1 MHKQNVQAVLLLPML
16 DTSNG
21 VVVSVLLLRNNLWL
35 IEKILFEECLFIFK
49 QKYSFAKS
57 NIYVTFYKD
66 TKITKII

>member
-1 MHKQNVQAVLLLPML
+1 MHKQNVQAVLLLSML
-16 DTSNG
+16 DTSNR

-35 IEKILFEECLFIFK
+35 IEKILFEEHLFIFK

-66 TKITKII
+66 TKMTEII